1 MKKKYDP
8 KGSNSVRWG
17 LKIHTKSAYIAYFRR
32 NKQKNATSDEP
43 KFMKIGVLGH
53 LLPHKK
59 MKIFS
64 IPSEIFLG
72 VKNDRKIPIFF
83 HFWPFLV
90 IFYWK
95 SLSVWLK
102 GLILVR
108 LDLIPLVDIQR
119 APKKLFRGVWTVRGV
134 KNDHFLPKKCNFWAF
149 Y

>member
-53 LLPHKK
+53 LLDHNK

-72 VKNDRKIPIFF
+72 VKNYQKRPIFC

-90 IFYWK
+90 IFYWN

-119 APKKLFRGVWTVRGV
+119 APKKMFRGVWTVRGGQ
-134 KNDHFLPKKCNFWAF
+134 KWPFFAKKM
-149 Y
+149 